1 MVRNFHI
8 VIAAILVATTFCQA
22 QMALKK
28 SQSENIPVINKE
40 FLIYKGSKADAQSQE
55 SREKHMDSNV
65 SGLNTES
72 KIGHSGPQTVAAEL
86 GLCIVASMIKS
97 VTGSAERIDC
107 DFSHHRAH

>member
-8 VIAAILVATTFCQA
+8 VIAAILAATTFCQA

-72 KIGHSGPQTVAAEL
+72 KIGHSGPRTVAAEL
-86 GLCIVASMIKS
+86 GLCIAAQIIKS
-97 VTGSAERIDC
+97 ATGSTEQINC
-107 DFSHHRAH
+107 DYSHPKAD